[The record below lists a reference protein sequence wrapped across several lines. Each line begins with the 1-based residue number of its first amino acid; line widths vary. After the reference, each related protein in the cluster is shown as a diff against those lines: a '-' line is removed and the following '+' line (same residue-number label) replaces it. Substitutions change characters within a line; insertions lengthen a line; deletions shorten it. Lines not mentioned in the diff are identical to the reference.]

1 MPATCR
7 QTPIRLERA
16 TRAAIRRLQAGRTIV
31 LFPEGVSRPSPKL
44 LPLRTGAARIALD
57 AEIAVTVVPVG
68 IQHEAPSERRG
79 TLLVRFGEP
88 FVVDGREARASRR
101 GQVTAATRRM
111 EAGIRALL
119 AEADSLED
127 VELLRIGAA
136 VVEQE
141 HGADD
146 DTLERHHV
154 LVKRLATGF
163 EALRTVDPAERAGVR
178 ADAAAFARHL
188 ALLGLPL
195 ELLDARYGTRRV
207 ARFVSETLL
216 RLAIGAPIALA
227 AVIVTAPARWLGDL
241 VALRG
246 GAATEDVLPFARI
259 LGRTFFLVI
268 ETILV
273 GALLAIFVAPLAG
286 LAALVALPALYA
298 VHVVRRDWRADVR
311 RRVRAFLLLA
321 GGELRGEL
329 RAERHALATRIER
342 AAALVEGGAANTETG
357 T

>member
-1 MPATCR
+1 
-7 QTPIRLERA
+7 
-16 TRAAIRRLQAGRTIV
+16 
-31 LFPEGVSRPSPKL
+31 VSRPSPKL

-57 AEIAVTVVPVG
+57 AEVPVTVVPVG

-101 GQVTAATRRM
+101 AQVTTATRRM

-119 AEADSLED
+119 AEADSLQD

-141 HGADD
+141 RGSTDE
-146 DTLERHHV
+146 TLERHHV

-163 EALRTVDPAERAGVR
+163 EALRTVDPAEREGVR

-188 ALLGLPL
+188 ALLNLPL
-195 ELLDARYGTRRV
+195 DLLDARYGTRRV
-207 ARFVSETLL
+207 TRFVGETLL
-216 RLAIGAPIALA
+216 RLVVGAPIALVA
-227 AVIVTAPARWLGDL
+227 AVATAPARWLGDL

-246 GAATEDVLPFARI
+246 GAVTEDVLPFARI
-259 LGRTFFLVI
+259 LGRTFFLVL
-268 ETILV
+268 ETLL
-273 GALLAIFVAPLAG
+273 AATLLAIFVGPLVG
-286 LAALVALPALYA
+286 LAALVLLPVLYA
-298 VHVVRRDWRADVR
+298 VHVVWRDWRADVR

-321 GGELRGEL
+321 GGKLRNEL
-329 RAERHALATRIER
+329 RAERHALAVRIER
-342 AAALVEGGAANTETG
+342 AAVRVEGRAAQIARGA
-357 T
+357 